1 MVRPVTHHLPIS
13 VPTVVSIG
21 SCPVSG
27 PLPRM
32 LYGMEKRDWG
42 IFSEMRLRRR
52 KFVLGDGLLPWC
64 TNWNLLVCPGT

>member
-1 MVRPVTHHLPIS
+1 MVRPVTLHLPIS
-13 VPTVVSIG
+13 VPTVGSIG
-21 SCPVSG
+21 NCPVSG

-52 KFVLGDGLLPWC
+52 KFVLGDGLLLWC
-64 TNWNLLVCPGT
+64 TNWNLQVYPGE